1 MTDFIKLIDLDRSPI
16 LPRDKKSAKD
26 VSSML
31 FDAAK
36 ESEALSDILDKD
48 ATYFSF
54 LTAAF
59 SLSPYLYG
67 IVCAKPDML
76 AFALAGDIKTQME
89 TIITRVT
96 NAWKNENGTP
106 SVEAYVMCELRQAKQ
121 QAALSLAL
129 YDLAKITS
137 AKDTTQYLSDL
148 ASATITASFDHLLID
163 AHDRGKVVLKNVTT
177 PSKNSGLIV
186 LGMGKLGAGEL
197 NYSSDIDIVVF
208 FEADA
213 GIVED
218 RGEATDVFAKMA
230 RRLIHIMQHYTRD
243 GYVFRTDLRLR
254 PDPGSTPLAFPIE
267 AAMHYYESR
276 GQNWERAAYIKASP
290 IAGDIEAGQRFLAEL
305 QPFIFRKYLDFAAI
319 ADIHSIKRQ
328 IHAHRG
334 LGDINV
340 EGHNVKLG
348 RGGIRE
354 IEFFVQTQQ
363 LIAGGRNPQLR
374 AHRTDDAMANL
385 VNAQWLDEATADQLL
400 DSYWYLRD
408 LEHRIQMVADQ
419 QLHQLPE
426 DEDDLTTIAL
436 MMGDK
441 TIKAFGKNLL
451 KKLSAVET
459 GYADL
464 FEKEAGLSDEAGNLS
479 FTSEDDDPDT
489 LKTLE
494 KFGYNRPSDIVRIVR
509 NWHRGRYRA
518 TQSEKARE
526 QLTELG
532 PQLLKNFGAAK
543 QPDEALLKFDAFLS
557 GLPAGIQ
564 LFSLLNNNPSL
575 LTMLQTIM
583 TCAPRLADIIA
594 HRPHIFD
601 GMLDPAALSELPTR
615 HYLETRLD
623 LFLEGADY
631 YEIVLDRL
639 RIFAAEQKF
648 LIGIRLL
655 TGAITGMR
663 AAIALSDLADLM
675 ICQALGAVEK
685 EVASKHGIIAG
696 GKLAIL
702 GMGKIASREMTA
714 GSDVDMILIYDHDP
728 GVMESDVSED
738 QRALDPVRY
747 YARLTQRLIAA
758 LSSPTAEGV
767 LYEVDLRLRPSGNK
781 GPVATSL
788 KAFSKYQRDDAWV
801 WEHMALSRARCVA
814 GDASLIETVHSEIS
828 TILSI
833 KRDHRKLVKEVT
845 KMRKLIDKEKPPQN
859 SWDFKLIP
867 GGLVDIEFVVQ
878 YLSLRERAKGWEP
891 LTHETST
898 SYLLEVLAIPQLGVE
913 NSDEL
918 ASALKLWTELSQ
930 MIKLCIEGKFE
941 LGEAPSGFQDVIL
954 RSVNLP
960 DMNILQTEID
970 TTSKRIR
977 KIFNEVVRLS

>member
-1 MTDFIKLIDLDRSPI
+1 MIKLIDLDRSPI
-16 LPRDKKSAKD
+16 LAPSNKSAKD
-26 VSSML
+26 VADML
-31 FDAAK
+31 
-36 ESEALSDILDKD
+36 SEAASECDALSVILKTDSACFD
-48 ATYFSF
+48 FI
-54 LTAAF
+54 TAAL
-59 SLSPYLYG
+59 SLSPFLYG
-67 IVCAKPDML
+67 IVAAKPDML
-76 AFALAGDIKTQME
+76 VYALQSDIKSQMDE
-89 TIITRVT
+89 IMARAE
-96 NAWKNENGTP
+96 NAWRDDGGQP
-106 SVEAYVMCELRQAKQ
+106 HSEADLMRELRQAKK

-129 YDLAKITS
+129 YDLAQITT
-137 AKDTTQYLSDL
+137 AKVTTQYLSDL
-148 ASATITASFDHLLID
+148 ASATLSAAIDHLLYE
-163 AHDRGKVVLKNVTT
+163 AHDRGKLVLKDVAD
-177 PSKNSGLIV
+177 PSKDSGLIV

-276 GQNWERAAYIKASP
+276 GQNWERAAYIKARA
-290 IAGDIEAGQRFLAEL
+290 IAGDIDAGKRFLDEL

-334 LGDINV
+334 LGDISV

-363 LIAGGRNPQLR
+363 LIAGGRNPDLR
-374 AHRTDDAMANL
+374 VCRTDEAMEKLVDAH
-385 VNAQWLDEATADQLL
+385 WLDKATADSLL
-400 DSYWYLRD
+400 KSYWYLRD

-419 QLHQLPE
+419 QLHELPE
-426 DEDDLTTIAL
+426 DKDELKAIAL

-441 TIKAFGKNLL
+441 STKAFGKNLL
-451 KKLSAVET
+451 KHLGAVEA

-464 FEKEAGLSDEAGNLS
+464 FEKEVGLSDEAGNLS

-494 KFGYNRPSDIVRIVR
+494 TFGYTRPSDIIRIIR

-526 QLTELG
+526 RLTELA
-532 PQLLKNFGAAK
+532 PQLLRSFGDAK
-543 QPDEALLKFDAFLS
+543 EPDEALLKFDAFLS

-575 LTMLQTIM
+575 LSMLQTIM

-615 HYLETRLD
+615 HYLEARLD

-639 RIFAAEQKF
+639 RIFNAEQKF
-648 LIGIRLL
+648 LIGVRLL
-655 TGAITGMR
+655 TGAITGTR

-675 ICQALGAVEK
+675 ICQTLRAVED
-685 EVASKHGIIAG
+685 EVASKHGTIPG
-696 GKLAIL
+696 GKVAIL
-702 GMGKIASREMTA
+702 GMGKLASREMTA
-714 GSDVDMILIYDHDP
+714 GSDVDVILIYDHEQD
-728 GVMESDVSED
+728 VMESDVSEG

-758 LSSPTAEGV
+758 LSAPTSEGV

-781 GPVATSL
+781 GPVATSI
-788 KAFSKYQRDDAWV
+788 KAFSKYQREEAWV

-814 GDASLIETVHSEIS
+814 GDAELMDKVHAEIS
-828 TILSI
+828 AVLSAE
-833 KRDHRKLVKEVT
+833 RDHAKLVKEVT
-845 KMRKLIDKEKPPQN
+845 KMRKLIDQEKPPKN
-859 SWDFKLIP
+859 IWDFKLIP
-867 GGLVDIEFVVQ
+867 GGLVDIEFIVQ
-878 YLSLRERAKGWEP
+878 YLSLRERANGWEP
-891 LTHETST
+891 LIHETST
-898 SYLLEVLAIPQLGVE
+898 SHLLEVLAVPQLGVE
-913 NSDEL
+913 QSDEL
-918 ASALKLWTELSQ
+918 SSALKLWTELSQ
-930 MIKLCIEGKFE
+930 MIKLCIEGEFE
-941 LGEAPSGFQDVIL
+941 LEEAPSGFQDVIL

-960 DMNILQTEID
+960 DMNILQTEIE

-977 KIFNEVVRLS
+977 KIFTEVVRLS

>member
-1 MTDFIKLIDLDRSPI
+1 MKLIDLDRSPI
-16 LPRDKKSAKD
+16 LAPSNKSAKD
-26 VSSML
+26 VSDML
-31 FDAAK
+31 REAVS
-36 ESEALSDILDKD
+36 ESEALASLLDKD
-48 ATYFSF
+48 SECFSF
-54 LTAAF
+54 LTAALA
-59 SLSPYLYG
+59 LSPFLYG
-67 IVCAKPDML
+67 IVAAKPDLL
-76 AFALAGDIKTQME
+76 AYALHSDIKSQMDD
-89 TIITRVT
+89 IMARAKS
-96 NAWKNENGTP
+96 AWRDEDGQP
-106 SVEAYVMCELRQAKQ
+106 VSEADLMCELRQAKK

-129 YDLAKITS
+129 YDLAQITT

-148 ASATITASFDHLLID
+148 ASATLSAAIDHLLYE
-163 AHDRGKVVLKNVTT
+163 AHDRGKLVLKDVTE
-177 PSKNSGLIV
+177 PSKDSGLIV

-276 GQNWERAAYIKASP
+276 GQNWERAAYIKAQP
-290 IAGDIEAGQRFLAEL
+290 VAGDLEAGRRFLSEL

-334 LGDINV
+334 LGDISV

-363 LIAGGRNPQLR
+363 LIAGGRNPDLR
-374 AHRTDDAMANL
+374 VCRTDEAMEKL
-385 VNAQWLDEATADQLL
+385 VEAHWLDKATADSLL
-400 DSYWYLRD
+400 KSYWYLRD

-419 QLHQLPE
+419 QLHELPE
-426 DEDDLTTIAL
+426 DKDELKAIAL

-441 TIKAFGKNLL
+441 TSKSFGKNLL
-451 KKLSAVET
+451 EHLGAVET

-464 FEKEAGLSDEAGNLS
+464 FEKEVGLSDEAGNLS

-489 LKTLE
+489 LKTLQT
-494 KFGYNRPSDIVRIVR
+494 FGYKRPSDIIRIVR

-526 QLTELG
+526 RLTELG
-532 PQLLKNFGAAK
+532 PQLLRSFGDAK
-543 QPDEALLKFDAFLS
+543 EPDEALLKFDAFLS

-575 LTMLQTIM
+575 LSMLQTIM

-639 RIFAAEQKF
+639 RIFNAEQKF
-648 LIGIRLL
+648 LIGVRLL
-655 TGAITGMR
+655 TGAITGTR
-663 AAIALSDLADLM
+663 AAVALSDLADLM
-675 ICQALGAVEK
+675 ICQALRAVED
-685 EVASKHGIIAG
+685 EVASKHGTIPG
-696 GKLAIL
+696 GKVAVL
-702 GMGKIASREMTA
+702 GMGKLASREMTA
-714 GSDVDMILIYDHDP
+714 GSDVDVILIYDHDQD
-728 GVMESDVSED
+728 VMESDVSEG

-758 LSSPTAEGV
+758 LSAPTSEGV

-781 GPVATSL
+781 GPVATSI
-788 KAFSKYQRDDAWV
+788 KAFSKYQREEAWV

-814 GDASLIETVHSEIS
+814 GDADLMDKVHSEIRAV
-828 TILSI
+828 LAAE
-833 KRDHRKLVKEVT
+833 RDHANLVKEVT
-845 KMRKLIDKEKPPQN
+845 KMRKLIDQEKPPQN
-859 SWDFKLIP
+859 MWDFKLIP

-878 YLSLRERAKGWEP
+878 YLSLRERANGWEP
-891 LTHETST
+891 LIHETST
-898 SYLLEVLAIPQLGVE
+898 SHLLEVLAVPQLGVE
-913 NSDEL
+913 QSDEL
-918 ASALKLWTELSQ
+918 SSALKLWTELSQ
-930 MIKLCIEGKFE
+930 MIKLCIEGEFE
-941 LGEAPSGFQDVIL
+941 LEEAPSGFQDVIL

-960 DMNILQTEID
+960 DMNILQTEIE

-977 KIFNEVVRLS
+977 TIFNEVVRLP